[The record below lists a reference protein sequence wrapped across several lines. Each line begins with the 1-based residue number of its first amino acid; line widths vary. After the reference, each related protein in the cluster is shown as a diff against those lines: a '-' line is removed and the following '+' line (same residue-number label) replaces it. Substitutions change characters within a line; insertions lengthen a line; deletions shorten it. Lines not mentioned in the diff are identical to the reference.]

1 MNCEPDRVSE
11 HPHRPRLMRSLD
23 RPLDEPLRELH
34 RCIVYE
40 IPQTMCVPPNPLT
53 LVMVMKSQAR
63 CCRPPTPRA
72 RAPSASLSAVHET
85 GYLARSRH
93 AYIP

>member
-23 RPLDEPLRELH
+23 RPLDEPLTELH

-40 IPQTMCVPPNPLT
+40 IPPDSV
-53 LVMVMKSQAR
+53 
-63 CCRPPTPRA
+63 
-72 RAPSASLSAVHET
+72 RAPKPTHLGHGDEKSGPLLPPAHAT
-85 GYLARSRH
+85 CPRSIGVPFGRS
-93 AYIP
+93 